1 MKKTTISIDALA
13 SVSNISDM
21 KEVAWEE
28 VKKSFESFCLMAG
41 VESLTKMFQED
52 AEEICGPRYARG
64 AGKRGHRWGTT
75 QGKVGFHGGTIDIDR
90 PRVRDRKGKEIP
102 LPSWEAARDAGFL
115 KQWAM
120 NLMLM
125 NVATRK
131 FGRAVRLPDAKV
143 PATDGSGLSKS
154 AVSRRFVALTQ
165 QKLTDWMSSDLAK
178 LDLVII
184 QIDGMHLDENLL
196 MIGAVGID
204 INGEKHPLGVMEGA
218 TENAKVVQAL
228 LDNLIDRHL
237 DPNICRLFVVD
248 GAKALSKA
256 IRRTFG
262 ADIPIQRCQVHKARN
277 ILDRLPPELHAS
289 VRRTLRQAWEQDDP
303 VKAERLIR
311 NLAQRLEHEAPGVSK
326 SILEGLDEILTVNRL
341 GLPPDLRRS
350 LACTNIIESM
360 NSIIRQVCR
369 NVKRWRN
376 AKMGLRWTAAGMLEA
391 KKGFRR
397 LKAHKHLPVLKAALQ
412 NHRNCQTATPGVDL
426 LADAA

>member
-1 MKKTTISIDALA
+1 
-13 SVSNISDM
+13 
-21 KEVAWEE
+21 
-28 VKKSFESFCLMAG
+28 
-41 VESLTKMFQED
+41 
-52 AEEICGPRYARG
+52 
-64 AGKRGHRWGTT
+64 
-75 QGKVGFHGGTIDIDR
+75 
-90 PRVRDRKGKEIP
+90 
-102 LPSWEAARDAGFL
+102 
-115 KQWAM
+115 M
-120 NLMLM
+120 NLTLM
-125 NVATRK
+125 NVAMRK

-165 QKLTDWMSSDLAK
+165 QKLTDWMSYDLSK
-178 LDLVII
+178 LDLVVI
-184 QIDGMHLDENLL
+184 QIDGMHLDDNLL

-303 VKAERLIR
+303 VKAERLVR
-311 NLAQRLEHEAPGVSK
+311 NLAQRLEREAPGVSQ

-341 GLPPDLRRS
+341 GLPLDLRRS

-369 NVKRWRN
+369 NVKRWRD

-397 LKAHKHLPVLKAALQ
+397 LKAYKHLPVLKAALQ
-412 NHRNCQTATPGVDL
+412 NHRSVQSATPVVDRL
-426 LADAA
+426 VDAA